1 MSNSKKLKGV
11 FILES
16 IRNFFH
22 LLFLCVYLLILSSLF
37 CVVFIISIISTII
50 TLILTCIDDLIK
62 SALEYLI
69 CLISSTGFLENKTRN
84 KEGDDNNEFI

>member
-22 LLFLCVYLLILSSLF
+22 LLFLCVCLLILSSLF
-37 CVVFIISIISTII
+37 CVVFIISIISAMII
-50 TLILTCIDDLIK
+50 LILTRIDHLIK
-62 SALEYLI
+62 SALECVVYLI
-69 CLISSTGFLENKTRN
+69 SYTDFLANKTRN
-84 KEGDDNNEFI
+84 KEEDDNNEFI